1 MQGIAVCCPSWCI
14 FPKNRLCF
22 GWFFAHSAIGRFIW
36 FNLEPKGC
44 KEVES
49 YTREKILRNNGF
61 RTRFGLKSNLFD
73 AAFLLNFAH
82 GRAWLRLG
90 GSWLESTPS
99 HFFCPKRNMGLVKCD
114 PANSATR
121 ADVTFNVL
129 DFVKK
134 IKGLFY
140 TSAERSRDNWTTPL
154 GWIFLYGKILIT
166 GEYESRTATEHAACS
181 HYLQNYEIYGKIH
194 VFSARGS

>member
-1 MQGIAVCCPSWCI
+1 MQRIAVCCPSWCI
-14 FPKNRLCF
+14 FPRNRLCF

-73 AAFLLNFAH
+73 AAFLVNFAMTETM
-82 GRAWLRLG
+82 RLG
-90 GSWLESTPS
+90 GSWLESTLTHWLQMIAPS
-99 HFFCPKRNMGLVKCD
+99 HVFLSKKNMGLVKCD

-121 ADVTFNVL
+121 ADVNNMSWIL
-129 DFVKK
+129 SEQIQKN
-134 IKGLFY
+134 KGSLLHFGR
-140 TSAERSRDNWTTPL
+140 E
-154 GWIFLYGKILIT
+154 
-166 GEYESRTATEHAACS
+166 
-181 HYLQNYEIYGKIH
+181 
-194 VFSARGS
+194 